1 MDRRLR
7 FSSYNCKH
15 LGVDKYIIMKSLL
28 VACDFLMI
36 QEHCMY
42 ENQFV
47 QTLRQQSPYYSECVV
62 TSAMDETVPLVGRP
76 HGGCAIIW
84 NTNINCNVE

>member
-15 LGVDKYIIMKSLL
+15 LGVDKYIIIQCLL
-28 VACDFLMI
+28 VACDFVMI

-47 QTLRQQSPYYSECVV
+47 QTLRQQSPYSEQILK
-62 TSAMDETVPLVGRP
+62 TRAS
-76 HGGCAIIW
+76 
-84 NTNINCNVE
+84 NVC